1 MKVKFGLLAAPV
13 IAAAFAACTSDST
26 GRVSLAMSSV
36 RPGGPAPSATVFGGV
51 ASPSVVTA
59 GDSTVISM
67 GNDTIVIRSAELVLR
82 EVELK
87 RVEAQECDNVE
98 GNDDCDEFETGP
110 FLVALPLGT
119 TATETVVSIDA
130 APGMYDE
137 LQFKIHKPED
147 DSSGDDAFLAA
158 HPTFAR
164 ISIRV
169 TGTYS
174 QAGTRSDFTYESDL
188 NAEQEVLL
196 SPPLTVTEGQPANV
210 TLRIDIASWFLNA
223 AGSALVNPATA
234 NKGQPNEQVVENRI
248 QASIDAFRDDDHDGH
263 DDDDVNDDNSGP
275 GI

>member
-1 MKVKFGLLAAPV
+1 MKLKLGFLAAPILATV
-13 IAAAFAACTSDST
+13 LTACTTDST
-26 GRVSLAMSSV
+26 GRVTLALSSARPAGPSPSTTMS
-36 RPGGPAPSATVFGGV
+36 GGV

-59 GDSTVISM
+59 GDSTVISL
-67 GNDTIVIRSAELVLR
+67 GNDTIIVRSAELVLR

-110 FLVALPLGT
+110 FLVSLPLGT

-137 LQFKIHKPED
+137 LEFQIHKPED
-147 DSSGDDAFLAA
+147 DSSEDDAFLAA
-158 HPTFAR
+158 NPTFAR

-174 QAGTRSDFTYESDL
+174 QGGSRSDFTYESDL
-188 NAEQEVLL
+188 NAEQEILL
-196 SPPLTVTEGQPANV
+196 SPPLTVSEGQPANV
-210 TLRIDIASWFLNA
+210 TLRIDISSWFLNG

-248 QASIDAFRDDDHDGH
+248 QASIDAFRDDDHNGH
-263 DDDDVNDDNSGP
+263 DDDTEDHD
-275 GI
+275 

>member
-1 MKVKFGLLAAPV
+1 MKVKLGLLAAS
-13 IAAAFAACTSDST
+13 ILAAVTACTTDST
-26 GRVSLAMSSV
+26 GRVSLALSSI
-36 RPGGPAPSATVFGGV
+36 RPAGPSPSATVFGGI

-67 GNDTIVIRSAELVLR
+67 GNDTIIVRSAKLVLR

-137 LQFKIHKPED
+137 LEFQIHKPED
-147 DSSGDDAFLAA
+147 DSSDDDAFLAA
-158 HPTFAR
+158 NPTFAG

-174 QAGTRSDFTYESDL
+174 QAGSRSDFTYESDL
-188 NAEQEVLL
+188 NAEQEILL
-196 SPPLTVTEGQPANV
+196 SPPLTVSEGQPANV
-210 TLRIDIASWFLNA
+210 TLRIDISSWFLNA
-223 AGSALVNPATA
+223 AGDALVNPATA

-248 QASIDAFRDDDHDGH
+248 QASIDAFRDDDHNGH
-263 DDDDVNDDNSGP
+263 DDDTEDHD
-275 GI
+275 